1 MRTTRV
7 KDTVLD
13 TALVGSVVLLLVFF
27 YVPIVTLVAF
37 SFTSSRVLTL
47 PIEGFSFAWYGELFR
62 KPDFLPAV
70 ANSAIVA
77 AVSTVFATVFGTAA
91 AVAWIRYRFRLQS
104 LFRAVTFAPLLFP
117 QLLLGVVM
125 LLWFSVLG
133 SWLGFSTGLATVVIG
148 HIVYITPF
156 ALVIVAVQVH
166 GFDETLEDAARD
178 AGASGWEVFREVT
191 FPLLWPGIFSAA
203 TFSFLLSWGTST
215 FPIRLR
221 DGTHASGLRL
231 QRHRRR
237 LLADLSGPRH
247 PQLHT
252 GSSPRRPRRIHAPPC
267 AEAAG
272 GCRGRQLI
280 VQRHPS

>member
-1 MRTTRV
+1 MTTRFKNV
-7 KDTVLD
+7 MLD
-13 TALVGSVVLLLVFF
+13 TALVGSVVLLLLFF

-47 PIEGFSFAWYGELFR
+47 PIEGFSLAWYGELFR

-70 ANSAIVA
+70 GNSAIVA
-77 AVSTVFATVFGTAA
+77 AISTVFASVFGTAG
-91 AVAWIRYRFRLQS
+91 AVAWIRYRFRLQAA
-104 LFRAVTFAPLLFP
+104 FRAVTFAPLLFP

-133 SWLGFSTGLATVVIG
+133 NWLGFSTGLATVVIG

-156 ALVIVAVQVH
+156 ALVIVAVQVY

-203 TFSFLLSWGTST
+203 TFAFLLSWGNFYISYS
-215 FPIRLR
+215 LA
-221 DGTHASGLRL
+221 GTARTLPVFVYSGI
-231 QRHRRR
+231 
-237 LLADLSGPRH
+237 AV
-247 PQLHT
+247 
-252 GSSPRRPRRIHAPPC
+252 GSSPIYPALATLNFAPALLLVAMAEFMRRRALKRQ
-267 AEAAG
+267 AAG
-272 GCRGRQLI
+272 GAQ
-280 VQRHPS
+280 S